1 MATYENKDIE
11 LIVHIRGGKF
21 YKLSSVL
28 SSVVW
33 SGDIKSPSRT
43 LEFSFLQ
50 AVNDAKVQ
58 QLGIVE
64 GSTCCFYVGGKEIF
78 RGTIIDI
85 DKSNS
90 NNEISMTAHDIG
102 FLLAK
107 DQVNYNFVNKTA
119 CDIAKEVFKGKDKQP
134 PLKWGKIAPAGT
146 KITKMFI
153 GATRYDTI
161 MSVYTAHSKA
171 DKDHKKYM
179 VEVDLDKFNIIE
191 KGVTKLKIMFEEG
204 QNLEMATYKV
214 SMDNIVSR
222 VVVVDEKGN
231 KVKESLNAELR
242 KLYQYIS
249 KVIEQKKDKA
259 ITDEE
264 IKAEFKKPER
274 SCSLSGYGDISCKC
288 GYKVQVKD
296 SFTGLI
302 GEFYIDKDKHTW
314 SGGKYTV
321 DLELNFDNIMD
332 EKNAGKDETK
342 ESSSDGAGGSSTKDW
357 GHGVTAE
364 MLNKVL
370 KGPLAG
376 KGDLFVKYGNMYK
389 VNPML
394 LLMIARMETG
404 AGFDSNLARN
414 CNNFFGIRD
423 PDPNIRKTSG
433 GFGIYSSIEEGIKR
447 GFHFIGIS
455 HIHKKN
461 RSYDQIISTWAPK
474 SDGNNVAAYIANTK
488 KWYKE
493 WTGTDWNDSK
503 RGSGVASDAEAEA
516 NVVATSSGTSSS
528 GLTGVVNV
536 ATKYLRNGVNKPGF
550 AWCCWFATKCLREAG
565 YTPVANTNLCDA
577 YYTAYKNVGRL
588 KTPNEYIPKPGDT
601 IFFYGNGGYS
611 RRYTN
616 HVGIVTGVS
625 GSGESMKVHTIE
637 GNSGNKVAAR
647 TYGKYRSSWARI
659 VGYGV
664 N

>member
-191 KGVTKLKIMFEEG
+191 KGVTKLKIMFEEE

-214 SMDNIVSR
+214 SMENIVSR

-342 ESSSDGAGGSSTKDW
+342 ETTSDGAGGSGAGDW
-357 GHGVTAE
+357 GHGITE
-364 MLNKVL
+364 DMLNKVL
-370 KGPLAG
+370 KGELAG
-376 KGDLFVKYGNMYK
+376 QAATIIKWCNAFKINPLYFVIQAKIECGQNIDSYNAKVRHNYGGITKDPEFSNMGKYAKYPSKEKGIERMCRLISVKYLNEW
-389 VNPML
+389 N
-394 LLMIARMETG
+394 
-404 AGFDSNLARN
+404 
-414 CNNFFGIRD
+414 IRD
-423 PDPNIRKTSG
+423 VDR
-433 GFGIYSSIEEGIKR
+433 
-447 GFHFIGIS
+447 
-455 HIHKKN
+455 
-461 RSYDQIISTWAPK
+461 IIAKWAPA
-474 SDGNNVAAYIANTK
+474 SDGNDVQGYINQMKNTYK
-488 KWYKE
+488 KI
-493 WTGTDWNDSK
+493 TGKTWDNSML
-503 RGSGVASDAEAEA
+503 G
-516 NVVATSSGTSSS
+516 
-528 GLTGVVNV
+528 TGVKSVEE
-536 ATKYLRNGVNKPGF
+536 AYRNLNS
-550 AWCCWFATKCLREAG
+550 
-565 YTPVANTNLCDA
+565 
-577 YYTAYKNVGRL
+577 
-588 KTPNEYIPKPGDT
+588 
-601 IFFYGNGGYS
+601 GGAS
-611 RRYTN
+611 
-616 HVGIVTGVS
+616 GVS
-625 GSGESMKVHTIE
+625 GTLTPKQEAILRTAESMVGKGRYTWGGKTIYASDCSGFVMCCHRAAGISIGGSTAAQLHDGKKIPSLAQALPGDIIITQSSASGSGRHVVLYI
-637 GNSGNKVAAR
+637 GNGMQIHNGGPGGAPITKTKLR
-647 TYGKYRSSWARI
+647 LGRWHEIRRCW
-659 VGYGV
+659 
-664 N
+664 

>member
-1 MATYENKDIE
+1 MEVGDSIMATYENKDIE

-191 KGVTKLKIMFEEG
+191 KGVTKLKIMFEEE
-204 QNLEMATYKV
+204 QNLEVATYKV
-214 SMDNIVSR
+214 SMENIVSR

-296 SFTGLI
+296 SFTGLV

-332 EKNAGKDETK
+332 EKDAGKDETK
-342 ESSSDGAGGSSTKDW
+342 ESSSDGAGGSGAGDW
-357 GHGVTAE
+357 GHGITE
-364 MLNKVL
+364 DMLNKIL
-370 KGPLAG
+370 KGELAG
-376 KGDLFVKYGNMYK
+376 QAATIIKWCNAFKINPLYFVIQAKIECGQNIDSYNARVRHNYGGITKDPEFPNMGKYAKYPSKEKGIERMCRLISVKYLNEW
-389 VNPML
+389 N
-394 LLMIARMETG
+394 
-404 AGFDSNLARN
+404 
-414 CNNFFGIRD
+414 IRD
-423 PDPNIRKTSG
+423 VDR
-433 GFGIYSSIEEGIKR
+433 
-447 GFHFIGIS
+447 
-455 HIHKKN
+455 
-461 RSYDQIISTWAPK
+461 IIAKWAPA
-474 SDGNNVAAYIANTK
+474 SDGNDVQGYIKQMKNTYK
-488 KWYKE
+488 KI
-493 WTGTDWNDSK
+493 TGKTWDNSML
-503 RGSGVASDAEAEA
+503 G
-516 NVVATSSGTSSS
+516 
-528 GLTGVVNV
+528 TGVKSVEE
-536 ATKYLRNGVNKPGF
+536 AYRNLNSG
-550 AWCCWFATKCLREAG
+550 
-565 YTPVANTNLCDA
+565 
-577 YYTAYKNVGRL
+577 
-588 KTPNEYIPKPGDT
+588 
-601 IFFYGNGGYS
+601 
-611 RRYTN
+611 
-616 HVGIVTGVS
+616 GVS
-625 GSGESMKVHTIE
+625 GVSGTLTPKQEAILRTAESMVGKGRYTWGGKNIYASDCSGFVMCCHRAAGISIGGSTAAQLHDGKKIPSLAQALPGDIIITQSSASGSGRHVVLYI
-637 GNSGNKVAAR
+637 GNGMQIHNGGPGGAPITKTKLR
-647 TYGKYRSSWARI
+647 LGRWHEIRRCW
-659 VGYGV
+659 
-664 N
+664 

>member
-1 MATYENKDIE
+1 MEVGDTIMATYENENENKDIE
-11 LIVHIRGGKF
+11 LIELIVHIRDGKF

-50 AVNDAKVQ
+50 AVNDTKVQ

-78 RGTIIDI
+78 RGSIIDI

-107 DQVNYNFVNKTA
+107 DQVNYNFVDKTA

-161 MSVYTAHSKA
+161 MSVYTAHSKS

-191 KGVTKLKIMFEEG
+191 KGVTKLKIMFEEE
-204 QNLEMATYKV
+204 QNLEVANYKV
-214 SMDNIVSR
+214 SMENIVSR

-231 KVKESLNAELR
+231 KIKESLNAELR

-296 SFTGLI
+296 SFTGLV

-332 EKNAGKDETK
+332 EKDAGKDETK

-423 PDPNIRKTSG
+423 PDPNIKKTSG

-461 RSYDQIISTWAPK
+461 RSYDQIIATWAPK

-516 NVVATSSGTSSS
+516 NVVATSSGSVSNDRQRKILQIAESMIGKGRYTWGGKNIYASDCS
-528 GLTGVVNV
+528 GFVM
-536 ATKYLRNGVNKPGF
+536 
-550 AWCCWFATKCLREAG
+550 CCHRAAG
-565 YTPVANTNLCDA
+565 ISIGGS
-577 YYTAYKNVGRL
+577 TAAQLHDGK
-588 KTPNEYIPKPGDT
+588 KIPSLAQALPGDIIIT
-601 IFFYGNGGYS
+601 QS
-611 RRYTN
+611 SA
-616 HVGIVTGVS
+616 S
-625 GSGESMKVHTIE
+625 GSGRHVVLYI
-637 GNSGNKVAAR
+637 GNGMQIHNGGPGGAPITKTKLR
-647 TYGKYRSSWARI
+647 LGSWYEIRRCW
-659 VGYGV
+659 
-664 N
+664 